1 VLPRRQH
8 RRGAG
13 GADRGR
19 ALRLRGAAH
28 GGELPRPLHRR
39 EGRRR
44 RQRRAPP
51 LQGLTRFGPSVHFG
65 VLAFSVAVVW
75 GFAVAAVPVL
85 IGVRV
90 ILVVQLEVVLST
102 SAISKI
108 ISYFW
113 NFGWVRIERFARDQ

>member
-1 VLPRRQH
+1 
-8 RRGAG
+8 
-13 GADRGR
+13 
-19 ALRLRGAAH
+19 
-28 GGELPRPLHRR
+28 
-39 EGRRR
+39 
-44 RQRRAPP
+44 
-51 LQGLTRFGPSVHFG
+51 VHFG